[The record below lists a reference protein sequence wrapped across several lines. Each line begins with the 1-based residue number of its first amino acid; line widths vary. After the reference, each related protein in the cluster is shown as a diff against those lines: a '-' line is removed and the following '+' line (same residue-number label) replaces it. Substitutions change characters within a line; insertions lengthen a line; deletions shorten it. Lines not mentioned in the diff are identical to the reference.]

1 VQDCDLKELAM
12 PDLDQIKQAEQGARD
27 RRGRFGRGR
36 SGNPEGRAA
45 AATTSTALPGY
56 LEWLTLNG
64 LTMGDGRAE

>member
-1 VQDCDLKELAM
+1 M
-12 PDLDQIKQAEQGARD
+12 SDLDQIQQARQGARD
-27 RRGRFGRGR
+27 RRGFARGR

-64 LTMGDGRAE
+64 LTMVDGRAE